1 MSDLNPCADDPVME
15 IMVDVPAV
23 DLDSEEHKLEVLQD
37 IQDEIAATGGVNHAL
52 AISLE
57 SLMTGSVSSRM
68 PLASFTRTHSRTN
81 YAVTMEALSDVAAY
95 VKTNILAKVIEAI
108 KKLIEWIA
116 SLFGRGSG
124 GGDDV
129 PQKEQIAQNVK
140 KSVKNERRV
149 QQETKRE
156 AEIAKRISRVDSLST
171 AMVEAVKKDMA
182 SEADFNSTG
191 SDVAKVFEDARAHFA
206 VTGLRGKFSP
216 FIYQLIVK
224 SDGDDLIKAGQLQSL
239 LTEHISLVVIE
250 IGALTKAMDNGTEFP
265 PRNGFLPYERYNKIF
280 SSFKHIKYTVLPDT
294 GFPTLAGFKKEVH
307 AYIAPDDTIKVNNF
321 AELQWKGAAV
331 YFEGASQRLGEKFIT
346 QVLHVNNLITKIS
359 EELTKKHDDATV
371 GKYLPAIQ
379 MIKDEIAY
387 ITHVSSII
395 DMLEVACGNFSSHYN
410 RQVLRASHYFT
421 KAFMLRLKKMEGVDN
436 ELRDRITEY
445 VNTGDGS
452 EEALESVLISLDYS
466 YLRGLRN
473 TESFGI
479 ENFLDK
485 VTDAVAELI
494 VKSFTSLYDLLKG
507 AVTEQEAAIKKGKQN
522 VALLGKNISRLEAI
536 GKLYDNRDTQREV
549 ITAVKRLG
557 TGKNAANE
565 LLAALLKPE
574 SVVYV
579 RLLEERNSDQQD
591 LLFSPALALQDDYNF
606 TDVLKIALKTDG
618 ATAANRSLIDNM
630 LAKENKNLVNTLL
643 AFTCYH
649 RDGRKY
655 DVSEIFDD
663 KTLIF
668 KAVKENMEFLLS
680 PADEY
685 YRIPD
690 IKTFVGFTLHLSD
703 FYNPLTVHVGNMKK
717 ALANVAKWEDML
729 SKIPPDTKLS
739 KETTSK
745 LKEFVHGYAIL
756 VKSGIF
762 IIDSLLAFT
771 GNITEAL
778 LNNSNAV
785 IDACKDL

>member
-1 MSDLNPCADDPVME
+1 MSDLNPCAEADQME

-140 KSVKNERRV
+140 KSTKNERRV

-156 AEIAKRISRVDSLST
+156 AEIAKRISRVDSLSI
-171 AMVEAVKKDMA
+171 AMVEAVKKDME

-191 SDVAKVFEDARAHFA
+191 SDVAKVFEDVRAHFA
-206 VTGLRGKFSP
+206 VAGLRGKFSP

-250 IGALTKAMDNGTEFP
+250 ISALTKALDNGTEFP

-307 AYIAPDDTIKVNNF
+307 AYIAPDDTLKVNNF

-331 YFEGASQRLGEKFIT
+331 YFEGASQRLGQKFIT

-395 DMLEVACGNFSSHYN
+395 DMLEVACGNFSNHYN

-436 ELRDRITEY
+436 ELKDRITEY
-445 VNTGDGS
+445 VNGGDG
-452 EEALESVLISLDYS
+452 
-466 YLRGLRN
+466 
-473 TESFGI
+473 TE
-479 ENFLDK
+479 
-485 VTDAVAELI
+485 
-494 VKSFTSLYDLLKG
+494 
-507 AVTEQEAAIKKGKQN
+507 
-522 VALLGKNISRLEAI
+522 
-536 GKLYDNRDTQREV
+536 
-549 ITAVKRLG
+549 
-557 TGKNAANE
+557 
-565 LLAALLKPE
+565 
-574 SVVYV
+574 
-579 RLLEERNSDQQD
+579 
-591 LLFSPALALQDDYNF
+591 
-606 TDVLKIALKTDG
+606 
-618 ATAANRSLIDNM
+618 
-630 LAKENKNLVNTLL
+630 
-643 AFTCYH
+643 
-649 RDGRKY
+649 
-655 DVSEIFDD
+655 
-663 KTLIF
+663 
-668 KAVKENMEFLLS
+668 
-680 PADEY
+680 DE
-685 YRIPD
+685 
-690 IKTFVGFTLHLSD
+690 
-703 FYNPLTVHVGNMKK
+703 
-717 ALANVAKWEDML
+717 
-729 SKIPPDTKLS
+729 
-739 KETTSK
+739 
-745 LKEFVHGYAIL
+745 
-756 VKSGIF
+756 
-762 IIDSLLAFT
+762 
-771 GNITEAL
+771 
-778 LNNSNAV
+778 
-785 IDACKDL
+785 